1 MIIVKFK
8 FFPIFVD
15 GFLNLIKENQNYEL
29 NINSILIEFL
39 NFYFKSLKI
48 MFLNIIFLKLRI
60 LEVFILN
67 QINEYKS
74 IILKT

>member
-29 NINSILIEFL
+29 NIIIEFL

-48 MFLNIIFLKLRI
+48 VFYNIIFLKLRI

-67 QINEYKS
+67 QINES
-74 IILKT
+74 IFIKT

>member
-29 NINSILIEFL
+29 NIIIEFL

-48 MFLNIIFLKLRI
+48 VFYNIIFLKLRT

-74 IILKT
+74 KFIKT